1 MSSPV
6 SNKVL
11 NEVIEKTNSSTGM
24 YVQKVFKDTLRNL
37 INVFGNT
44 HYIDRNNNSIKVK
57 CFHANQERAVAKTF
71 IGDNITLPVITISE
85 TSTGESDKRRRYSSI
100 LISEKYWHKRK
111 NKAVRVLSI
120 APRPIDVKYS
130 INIWA
135 KYKEDLDQ
143 IREYILTLFN
153 PDLEIKTKNSNIT
166 KAFFVNES
174 DAQQYEANDQ
184 EDRILKKTITI
195 NVETYI
201 ESPKFL
207 YTWTGKIEKL
217 NFEVTLEDKNV
228 TETFTVSDGVQ
239 ASVTHAEECFCTNC
253 AIPISLFDGEQIN
266 LAISCSVGTKHAN
279 GCQCLDCILTVALID
294 GTVVNISSSCDGVD
308 SIQEL

>member
-1 MSSPV
+1 MSNPV
-6 SNKVL
+6 NSKVL
-11 NEVIEKTNSSTGM
+11 LEVVEKTNSSTGM

-44 HYIDRNNNSIKVK
+44 YYIDRNNNSIKVK

-71 IGDNITLPVITISE
+71 IGDSITLPVITISE
-85 TSTGESDKRRRYSSI
+85 TSTAENEKRRRYSSI
-100 LISEKYWHKRK
+100 LINEKYWHKRK
-111 NKAVRVLSI
+111 NKAFRVLSI

-174 DAQQYEANDQ
+174 DPQQYEANDR

-207 YTWTGKIEKL
+207 YTSTGKIEKL
-217 NFEVTLEDKNV
+217 NFEVSLEDKNV
-228 TETFTVSDGVQ
+228 TETFTVKEDQ
-239 ASVTHAEECFCTNC
+239 AAIHAVECFCSEC
-253 AIPISLFDGEQIN
+253 ALPLTLMGGEELS
-266 LAISCSVGTKHAN
+266 LAISCSTGVKHPS
-279 GCQCLDCILTVALID
+279 GCQCLDCILSVALID
-294 GTVVNISSSCDGVD
+294 GTIINISSSCDGVD
-308 SIQEL
+308 SVKEL

>member
-1 MSSPV
+1 MSNPV
-6 SNKVL
+6 SSKVL
-11 NEVIEKTNSSTGM
+11 MEVVEKTNSSTGM

-37 INVFGNT
+37 ISVFGNT

-57 CFHANQERAVAKTF
+57 CFHANQERAVARSF
-71 IGDNITLPVITISE
+71 VGDNITLPVITISE
-85 TSTGESDKRRRYSSI
+85 TSTAENEKRRRYSSV
-100 LISEKYWHKRK
+100 LINEKYWHKRK
-111 NKAVRVLSI
+111 NKAIRVLSI

-143 IREYILTLFN
+143 LREYILTLFN

-166 KAFFVNES
+166 KAFFINES

-207 YTWTGKIEKL
+207 YTSTGKIEKL
-217 NFEVTLEDKNV
+217 NFEVALDGKNI
-228 TETFTVSDGVQ
+228 TETFTVKDAAPQ
-239 ASVTHAEECFCTNC
+239 AHLEECFCNEC
-253 AIPISLFDGEQIN
+253 ALPLSLITGEEISFAL
-266 LAISCSVGTKHAN
+266 SCSTGIKHPS

-294 GTVVNISSSCDGVD
+294 GTVVNLNSTCDGVD
-308 SIQEL
+308 SIEEL

>member
-1 MSSPV
+1 MSNPV
-6 SNKVL
+6 SGKVL
-11 NEVIEKTNSSTGM
+11 LEIVEKTNSSTGM

-37 INVFGNT
+37 INIFGNT
-44 HYIDRNNNSIKVK
+44 HYVDRNNNSIKVK
-57 CFHANQERAVAKTF
+57 CFHANQERAVARTF
-71 IGDNITLPVITISE
+71 VGDSITLPVITISE
-85 TSTGESDKRRRYSSI
+85 TSTAESEKRRRYSTI
-100 LISEKYWHKRK
+100 LINEKYWHKRK
-111 NKAVRVLSI
+111 NKAIRILSI

-174 DAQQYEANDQ
+174 DAQQYEADDQ
-184 EDRILKKTITI
+184 QDRILKKTITI

-207 YTWTGKIEKL
+207 YTSTGKIEKL
-217 NFEVTLEDKNV
+217 NFEVTLEDKNI
-228 TETFTVSDGVQ
+228 TETFTVKDSKVIPHK
-239 ASVTHAEECFCTNC
+239 VECFCGDC
-253 AIPISLFDGEQIN
+253 AIPLTLADGEELSIV
-266 LAISCSVGTKHAN
+266 LSCSTGVKHPT
-279 GCQCLDCILTVALID
+279 GCQCLDCILSVALID
-294 GTVVNISSSCDGVD
+294 GTVVNISTTCDGVE
-308 SIQEL
+308 SIKEL